1 MFIGVLFMESKKL
14 FIKVEDTM
22 IQHDP
27 IRESGDFYQTN
38 LLWKQLIDKKDG
50 LKNILSEDNYKM
62 LEKHIAHIGKVF
74 DTVVSVFK
82 KMYGNGEFYFTFAE
96 SQKYTDRKE
105 FIDIFKNKVIFL
117 SNTNKQASSIT
128 SNDTSPLIRGDAE
141 SRGISN
147 TNTQGTPLIGG
158 ETKRGLL
165 NEKAQSI
172 KVIQPKVDVLVE
184 YITNEIEKSP
194 EEISYFIF
202 SPKKDESKKIF
213 EDLCQKGIHTKA
225 TLLVENIT

>member
-1 MFIGVLFMESKKL
+1 MFQMFIGVLFMESKKL

-38 LLWKQLIDKKDG
+38 LLWKQLIEKKDG

-62 LEKHIAHIGKVF
+62 LEKHIGHIGKVF

-105 FIDIFKNKVIFL
+105 FIDIFKNKVIFF
-117 SNTNKQASSIT
+117 
-128 SNDTSPLIRGDAE
+128 
-141 SRGISN
+141 SN

-165 NEKAQSI
+165 NEKAQTI
-172 KVIQPKVDVLVE
+172 KVVPPKVDILIE
-184 YITNEIEKSP
+184 YITKEIEKSP